1 MMVKT
6 EVGSNQREKSSTSSL
21 ITFMYSSVYP
31 HFRHRLRKARC
42 RKYATGSK
50 EEGGREGGWCGTEI
64 ADALCVQSK
73 PSAKGSPAPE
83 WPPGDNAGSSQ
94 RF

>member
-1 MMVKT
+1 MVKT
-6 EVGSNQREKSSTSSL
+6 EVGSNQREKSSTGSL

-31 HFRHRLRKARC
+31 RSDIVSGRLGVESMQLVVKR
-42 RKYATGSK
+42 
-50 EEGGREGGWCGTEI
+50 REGGWCGTEI
-64 ADALCVQSK
+64 ADTLCVQSK

-83 WPPGDNAGSSQ
+83 WPPGDNASSSQ